1 MDNFFFY
8 LSKFIL
14 IFLNYEIFIFLSLL
28 VLLYL
33 NYFKKFFIFNL
44 LLYFISS
51 IIILISIFPV
61 GNYFLYK
68 IENYYEN
75 DKLPN
80 YVDGIIVLSGSIQTN
95 LSDEFNQVSLNE
107 LSERILYF
115 AKYAKK
121 YKNSKLVYSGGS
133 SDLFSSIVPSK
144 FAKKYFDILGI
155 EKNRIIY
162 ENKSRNT
169 FESIKNIKN
178 IIKPKENEKWL
189 LITSASH
196 MYRSINVGCKLEWK
210 LIPKSVDYSVSKNLK
225 IFSIT
230 ENTKSFFS
238 MLKVY
243 FAIIYYKITNRS
255 C

>member
-8 LSKFIL
+8 FSKFIL
-14 IFLNYEIFIFLSLL
+14 IFLNYETLIFLFLL
-28 VLLYL
+28 ILLCL
-33 NYFKKFFIFNL
+33 NYYKRFFIFKL
-44 LLYFISS
+44 VLYFISS
-51 IIILISIFPV
+51 IIFLISILPI

-68 IENYYEN
+68 IENYYKN
-75 DKLPN
+75 SKSPAHI
-80 YVDGIIVLSGSIQTN
+80 DGIIVLSGSIQPN
-95 LSDEFNQVSLNE
+95 LSEEFNQVSLNE

-133 SDLFSSIVPSK
+133 SDLFSSKVPSK
-144 FAKKYFDILGI
+144 FAKEYFDILGI

-178 IIKPKENEKWL
+178 IINPKENEKWI

-196 MYRSINVGCKLEWK
+196 MYRSINVGCILDWK

-225 IFSIT
+225 IFNIT